1 MSSGHRKTVIYR
13 LGQAAKAQR
22 LRATAHLAAIGLHP
36 GQEVLMKALAEED
49 GRTMSA
55 LATELSVQ
63 PPTVTKMVA
72 RLSTQGFVS
81 RRVVDSDG
89 RLARVF
95 LTDMGRDRIGEID
108 RAWKRLEKEAMTG
121 IDDKDR
127 KKLRKLLRQIE
138 RNLAQA
144 GLGPDTTRGVDRL
157 EDDEDEPALEPVAG

>member
-22 LRATAHLAAIGLHP
+22 LRATSHLAAVGLHP
-36 GQEVLMKALAEED
+36 GQEMLMKALAEED

-55 LATELSVQ
+55 LAGELAVQ

-72 RLSTQGFVS
+72 RLAVQGFVA
-81 RRVVDSDG
+81 RRVVDADG

-95 LTDMGRDRIGEID
+95 LTDKGRERIGEVD
-108 RAWKRLEKEAMTG
+108 RAWKRLEKEAMAG

-127 KKLRKLLRQIE
+127 KRLRKLLRQIE
-138 RNLAQA
+138 RNFAAAGAHQGDERLAA
-144 GLGPDTTRGVDRL
+144 HA
-157 EDDEDEPALEPVAG
+157 DDEEEEAAEPVAG